1 MLKKT
6 LPIFLVIIAI
16 IVYIL
21 FSFRHAIE
29 QQNVSYILD
38 KFVLALESEVKNEKM
53 DALKMAIAL
62 SKNSALVDALENED
76 EDLGYKILSGIT
88 QEIKNFTDKDIKVQI
103 LTHDYHIFARSW
115 DDIYTGMPLEDFR
128 SDLQYFSSHNTPRTS
143 IETGRMLSIKTT
155 VPVYRENTLL
165 GFVEIIS
172 FFDSITTFF
181 KRIGVDLYVLMDDKY
196 YDIAVFMQNN
206 EIVDRYIMANRNYNH
221 NNIDLLRKI
230 DFKELKHN
238 RAFTLDDNYI
248 FCENMKNGNSESIGL
263 FVFVLTKR
271 YLEYFKEENDETS
284 FFINFTK
291 KALYDVVRDQ
301 QNDVRIKEFEEIKSL
316 ITMKDEMP
324 SDMQE
329 EYKKFGYEK
338 LNGYTKEELVELI
351 LEQKIIKKVDG
362 KIK

>member
-1 MLKKT
+1 MLNKA

-16 IVYIL
+16 LVYIL
-21 FSFRHAIE
+21 LSFRYAIDK
-29 QQNVSYILD
+29 QNVSYILD
-38 KFVLALESEVKNEKM
+38 KFVLALESEIKNEKI
-53 DALKMAIAL
+53 DALKMAISL

-88 QEIKNFTDKDIKVQI
+88 QEIKNYTQKDIKVQI

-115 DDIYTGMPLEDFR
+115 DDVYTGMPLEDFR
-128 SDLQYFSSHNTPRTS
+128 SDLQYFSFYNTPRSS

-155 VPVYRENTLL
+155 VPVYRDETLL

-172 FFDSITTFF
+172 FFDSITSFF
-181 KRIGVDLYVLMDDKY
+181 KKIGVDLYVLMDDKY

-206 EIVDRYIMANRNYNH
+206 ETVDRYIMANRNYNH

-230 DFKELKHN
+230 DFQELKVN
-238 RAFTLDDNYI
+238 KALALDDNYI
-248 FCENMKNGNSESIGL
+248 FCENIKNGNSESIGL

-291 KALYDVVRDQ
+291 KALYDVVRDEQ
-301 QNDVRIKEFEEIKSL
+301 KDLRVKEFEDIKSL
-316 ITMKDEMP
+316 MTMKDEMP
-324 SDMQE
+324 VNMQN
-329 EYKKFGYEK
+329 EYIKLGYEK
-338 LNGYTKEELVELI
+338 LNEYTKEELIELV